1 MSTGAL
7 GDGRTGASTAP
18 DDDELWRRAR
28 AGDGDAFGRV
38 FDRHRD
44 RVFRHAVRLTRHRH
58 DAEDVTALVF
68 LEAWRRRSAVRVV
81 DGSVLPWLLVTT
93 GHVAQNSARAGRRH
107 ARALAAL
114 PVRPDVADHADD
126 VAARLDAVDRDH
138 AVRHAVAALRPA
150 DRDVLLLCL
159 VEELP
164 LADAVVLGVPVGTV
178 KSRLSRARRRL
189 ADSTG
194 GLRDPGPTADLAG
207 DLLAD
212 LPPDLPV
219 PSTGETR

>member
-7 GDGRTGASTAP
+7 DDGSTGVGTAP
-18 DDDELWRRAR
+18 DDELWRRAR

-126 VAARLDAVDRDH
+126 VAARLDGVDRDH

-164 LADAVVLGVPVGTV
+164 LADAAVALGVPVGTV

-194 GLRDPGPTADLAG
+194 GLLDPGPSAG
-207 DLLAD
+207 LSAD